1 MIVRV
6 YADSVAHDL
15 RYATCRCIAAD
26 AESGEVI
33 RVLEREHID
42 EEPGELLERTMEQL
56 TAELEAEGYTIL

>member
-1 MIVRV
+1 MILRV

-15 RYATCRCIAAD
+15 RYATCRCIACD

>member
-1 MIVRV
+1 MILRV

-42 EEPGELLERTMEQL
+42 EEPGELLERTIKEL
-56 TAELEAEGYTIL
+56 TAELTAEGYTIL

>member
-1 MIVRV
+1 MLRV

-26 AESGEVI
+26 AETGEVV
-33 RVLEREHID
+33 RVLEREHIN

-56 TAELEAEGYTIL
+56 TAELTAEGYEIIL

>member
-56 TAELEAEGYTIL
+56 TAELEAEGYLIL

>member
-26 AESGEVI
+26 AETGEVI

-56 TAELEAEGYTIL
+56 TAELEAEGYLIL

>member
-33 RVLEREHID
+33 RVIEREHID

-56 TAELEAEGYTIL
+56 TAELTAEGYLVL

>member
-1 MIVRV
+1 MILRV

-26 AESGEVI
+26 AETGEVI

-56 TAELEAEGYTIL
+56 TAELEAEGYLIL